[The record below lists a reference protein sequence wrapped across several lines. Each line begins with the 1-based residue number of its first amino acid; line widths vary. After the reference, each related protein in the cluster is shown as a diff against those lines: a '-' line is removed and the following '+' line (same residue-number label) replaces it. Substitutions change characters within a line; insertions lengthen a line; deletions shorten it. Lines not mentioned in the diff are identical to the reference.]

1 MSGGVLSGI
10 RVVDFT
16 HIFAG
21 PLATEILGDL
31 GADVIKVERVDG
43 GDAARLYGLTDP
55 TDASGAFVA
64 LNRNKRGLA
73 VDLGQEEGRRIVK
86 QLIDGADVVVENFRP
101 GVMEKLGLGYEEL
114 AIDNPRLVYCAI
126 SGFGREGAM
135 ATKAANDLIIQ
146 AYSGL
151 MSFTGEPGRP
161 PVRAGTALSDFSGGL
176 YAALGILAALLHR
189 GVSGRG
195 QRVETSLLESQ
206 LSLLNYFFADYWL
219 HGIVPMPMG
228 TGNRLG
234 MPNQAFPTA
243 DGYVVITAANDR
255 MYARCCEGLGLAE
268 LIDDP
273 RFATLADRYAN
284 REELVELLSEST
296 RAHTTE
302 EVVLRLEERGVSC
315 GPINTVA
322 DVAADPRI
330 EELGIVTE
338 VAVQGRGEATVIGS
352 PLHLSE
358 TPVSFREPV
367 PALGGSTAE
376 ILGEL
381 GYTVAQIEEFR
392 SNGVVSVADGAPAP
406 EREKGTSHV

>member
-1 MSGGVLSGI
+1 MTGVLAGL

-31 GADVIKVERVDG
+31 GADVIKVERTDG

-55 TDASGAFVA
+55 EQLSGAFVA
-64 LNRNKRGLA
+64 LNRNKRALA
-73 VDLGQEEGRRIVK
+73 IDLAQDDGRRIVK
-86 QLIDGADVVVENFRP
+86 ELIDGADVVVENFRP
-101 GVMEKLGLGYEEL
+101 GVMEKLGLGYETL
-114 AIDNPRLVYCAI
+114 AAHNPRLVYCAI
-126 SGFGREGAM
+126 SGFGREGSL

-176 YAALGILAALLHR
+176 YAALGIMAALLHR

-195 QRVETSLLESQ
+195 QLVETSLLESQ

-219 HGIVPMPMG
+219 HGIIPAPMG

-255 MYARCCEGLGLAE
+255 MYERCCQGLGVPELAR
-268 LIDDP
+268 DP
-273 RFATLADRYAN
+273 RFSTLADRYVN
-284 REELVELLSEST
+284 RDELVDLLSART
-296 RAHTTE
+296 KTQTTA
-302 EVVLRLEERGVSC
+302 EVVRDLEALGVSC
-315 GPINTVA
+315 GPINNVA
-322 DVAADPRI
+322 QAASAPAVDA
-330 EELGIVTE
+330 LGIVTE
-338 VAVQGRGEATVIGS
+338 VSVQGRDSATVIGS

-358 TPVSFREPV
+358 TPVTFREPV
-367 PALGGSTAE
+367 PMLGGSTEA
-376 ILGEL
+376 ILAEL
-381 GYTVAQIEEFR
+381 GYSPDQINALT
-392 SNGVVSVADGAPAP
+392 SAGVVHVPD
-406 EREKGTSHV
+406 REQNPKGTAHD

>member
-1 MSGGVLSGI
+1 MSSVLAGL

-31 GADVIKVERVDG
+31 GADVIKIERTDG

-55 TDASGAFVA
+55 EQLSGAFVA
-64 LNRNKRGLA
+64 LNRNKRSLA
-73 VDLGQEEGRRIVK
+73 IDLGQEDGRRIVK
-86 QLIDGADVVVENFRP
+86 ELIDGADVVVENFRP
-101 GVMEKLGLGYEEL
+101 GVMEKLGLDYEAL
-114 AIDNPRLVYCAI
+114 AADNPRLVYCAI
-126 SGFGREGAM
+126 SGFGREGGL

-219 HGIVPMPMG
+219 HGIIPGPMG

-255 MYARCCEGLGLAE
+255 MYERCCQGLGVPELAQ
-268 LIDDP
+268 DP
-273 RFATLADRYAN
+273 RFSTLANRYLN
-284 REELVELLSEST
+284 RDELVELLSART
-296 RAHTTE
+296 RTQTTA
-302 EVVLRLEERGVSC
+302 EVVRDLEALGVSC
-315 GPINTVA
+315 GPINNVA
-322 DVAADPRI
+322 QAASSPAVSA
-330 EELGIVTE
+330 LGIVTE
-338 VAVQGRGEATVIGS
+338 VPVQGRGPATVIGS

-358 TPVSFREPV
+358 TPVTVREPV
-367 PALGGSTAE
+367 PLIGGSTE
-376 ILGEL
+376 MILAEL
-381 GYTVAQIEEFR
+381 GYSPDQIDALAAAAI
-392 SNGVVSVADGAPAP
+392 VHMPDKDP
-406 EREKGTSHV
+406 ERHDT